1 MSYTILT
8 GDRATGPLHLGH
20 FVGSLRQRVELQ
32 HQHNQTVMVA
42 DLQGLT
48 DNGNNPQKIS
58 TNVLNVVADY
68 LAVGIDPHKTT
79 ICLQSALPAL
89 AELTMYYLNLVS
101 VARLERNPT
110 VKNEIAEKDFA
121 RSLPA
126 GFLIYPVSQ
135 AADITAFGATHVP
148 VGEDQLPMLE
158 QTNEI
163 VRRFNH
169 IVGIAV
175 DDVDQS
181 RGYHSVV
188 VVKAGSPYQKLEDLK
203 GKAIG
208 FADPDSTSGFLI
220 PNQAFKK
227 LFGGT
232 VDNKYNNTFS
242 SVTFSGGHEQDIL
255 GVLNGQFEGA
265 VTWASMIGDYNTG
278 YTSGAFTRMIR
289 MDHPDLMKQIR
300 IIWQSPLIPNGPI
313 LVSNSLPADFK
324 AKVVTA
330 IKKLDKDDHQCFI
343 KAMGGKQHIGDT
355 TLAEYQNIIDMK
367 RELTKGDR

>member
-1 MSYTILT
+1 MKKVLSLTTLMAGAMMVFNAAAADAPKELNLGILGGQNAT
-8 GDRATGPLHLGH
+8 QQIGDNQCVKQFLDKELNVDTK
-20 FVGSLRQRVELQ
+20 LRNSSDYSGVI
-32 HQHNQTVMVA
+32 
-42 DLQGLT
+42 QGLL
-48 DNGNNPQKIS
+48 GGKIDL
-58 TNVLNVVADY
+58 VLSMSPSSFASVYIKDPK
-68 LAVGIDPHKTT
+68 AVD
-79 ICLQSALPAL
+79 
-89 AELTMYYLNLVS
+89 
-101 VARLERNPT
+101 
-110 VKNEIAEKDFA
+110 
-121 RSLPA
+121 
-126 GFLIYPVSQ
+126 
-135 AADITAFGATHVP
+135 
-148 VGEDQLPMLE
+148 
-158 QTNEI
+158 
-163 VRRFNH
+163 

-278 YTSGAFTRMIR
+278 
-289 MDHPDLMKQIR
+289 
-300 IIWQSPLIPNGPI
+300 
-313 LVSNSLPADFK
+313 
-324 AKVVTA
+324 
-330 IKKLDKDDHQCFI
+330 
-343 KAMGGKQHIGDT
+343 
-355 TLAEYQNIIDMK
+355 
-367 RELTKGDR
+367 